1 MTVDL
6 PAPRVSS
13 PLTGGSPSHAAA
25 AAHQVRA
32 PLTSIRLR
40 LELLWD
46 ELPNTV
52 GASVKREVGGVLSEV
67 KRLSQVLDQVLTWGG
82 TDHGSPA
89 PQETVDAF
97 AVAAARVEAWSARA
111 ESRGVRVFLGGAP
124 VRVSQVPGALDQSL
138 DVLLDNALQATPDGS
153 RIVVAVRV
161 SDTYVHVEV
170 RDQGPG
176 MTSEEIA
183 RACEPFW
190 RGGLGRS
197 HRGTG
202 LGLTIAAALLTS
214 SGGRLELG
222 NSPDG
227 GLRAAAVLPRVPA

>member
-1 MTVDL
+1 MTFGL
-6 PAPRVSS
+6 PTPLVSS
-13 PLTGGSPSHAAA
+13 PLAEGSPSHAAA
-25 AAHQVRA
+25 AAHQVRG

-40 LELLWD
+40 LERLWD
-46 ELPNTV
+46 ELPSMV
-52 GASVKREVGGVLSEV
+52 EASVKREVGGVLSEV

-82 TDHGSPA
+82 TDQGSPA
-89 PQETVDAF
+89 SQETVDAF
-97 AVAAARVEAWSARA
+97 AVAAARVEAWLSRA
-111 ESRGVRVFLGGAP
+111 ESRGVRVSLGGAP

-138 DVLLDNALQATPDGS
+138 DVLLDNALQATPDS
-153 RIVVAVRV
+153 SEIAVAVRE
-161 SDTYVHVEV
+161 SDTHVHVEV
-170 RDQGPG
+170 LDQGSG

-190 RGGLGRS
+190 RGGGRS
-197 HRGTG
+197 RRGTG

-227 GLRAAAVLPRVPA
+227 GLRAVAVLPIVPA